1 MKKKWMA
8 VVLSVAMAATLLA
21 GCGGSGGGQMLRRQI
36 PVRAH
41 RQRVVGCRRSHGC
54 SGMT

>member
-21 GCGGSGGGQMLRRQI
+21 GCGGSGGQMLRRQI

>member
-21 GCGGSGGGQMLRRQI
+21 GCGGSGGGR
-36 PVRAH
+36 
-41 RQRVVGCRRSHGC
+41 C
-54 SGMT
+54 SGGRFR